1 MSMNKCD
8 ICGGLIIINT
18 DTGMGICD
26 SCGGTVEVDKEEVKK
41 YQFILETAERK
52 MMYNSVKYYT
62 EAKEMLEGIPFV
74 DGVKEKITTC
84 DKRISETK
92 KSQESRAKQI
102 QHEDTNSTKTG
113 VIIAVCLIVVLL
125 LIAAAIGFVIFK
137 LIRGELS
144 TEVTCVLGAV
154 IVIAVVLF
162 VVGKIK
168 GN

>member
-1 MSMNKCD
+1 MSMHKCD
-8 ICGGLIIINT
+8 ICGGLMIINT
-18 DTGMGICD
+18 DTGIGICD
-26 SCGGTVEVDKEEVKK
+26 SCGSTVEVDKEEVKK

-62 EAKEMLEGIPFV
+62 EAKEMLEGILFV

-84 DKRISETK
+84 DKRISEIK
-92 KSQESRAKQI
+92 KSQESRAEQI
-102 QHEDTNSTKTG
+102 QHEETNSTKTG

-125 LIAAAIGFVIFK
+125 LIAAAIGFVLFK
-137 LIRGELS
+137 LVRGELS